1 MNEFKNTTGDR
12 SDLAKLIIN
21 NSAWED
27 LTVELRH
34 VIGMAGHTS
43 VAQDNIS
50 FSQLIKQ
57 YIARQGTLG
66 KGRKEEEKRLKAERL
81 KAQQD
86 AIEKAQQDRLAEME
100 RKRVLQL
107 ERDAKRE
114 VRRKKGELW
123 QIEED
128 KREVIRKARRREQR
142 AKERAEKEAAAAAEL
157 KAKEDAAAAV
167 IKRRE
172 DGRAALHKM
181 WDQHQAFHRKQCK
194 VLAEESAKRRRE
206 EKKERCRLRAVEAKR
221 VADLEAQEIE
231 RLNKSVEI
239 KKASLRHL

>member
-1 MNEFKNTTGDR
+1 MRVQAVRPTPAGHRRPMAIEL
-12 SDLAKLIIN
+12 S
-21 NSAWED
+21 
-27 LTVELRH
+27 LRH
-34 VIGMAGHTS
+34 VMEEGGGR
-43 VAQDNIS
+43 
-50 FSQLIKQ
+50 
-57 YIARQGTLG
+57 RQSRET
-66 KGRKEEEKRLKAERL
+66 
-81 KAQQD
+81 
-86 AIEKAQQDRLAEME
+86 E